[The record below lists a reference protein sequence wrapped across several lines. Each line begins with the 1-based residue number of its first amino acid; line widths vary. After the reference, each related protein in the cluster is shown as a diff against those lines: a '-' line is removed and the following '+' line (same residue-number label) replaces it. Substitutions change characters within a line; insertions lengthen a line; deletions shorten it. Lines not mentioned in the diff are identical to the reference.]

1 MESHKAS
8 VKTILEPAREVRVC
22 QEADVVVVGGG
33 PGGHSAAVAAA
44 RNGLKTVLLERYGH
58 LGGMA
63 TGGLVCM
70 FPHLSGGTKE
80 QQIAGL
86 CQEWI
91 DRLDAR
97 NAALHPKKEELGS
110 TDPEIVN
117 YWKNRGIWF
126 LSDEGR
132 VRMTVVVD
140 PEILKCVLNDMVEE
154 AGIKLL
160 LHSWGTRSIVE
171 DNAVKGVIFE
181 SKSGRQAIL
190 AKVVI
195 DATGD
200 GDLLPSAGAEFTAK
214 MDVHLRI
221 RNMAVVFQIGNVD
234 IDRFQQ
240 FRQAEP
246 DRHADL
252 VRKVFLLH
260 GFAVGG
266 FKGLHEGVAWVN
278 NFVPGMGSP
287 GFSPLNVEDLTM
299 VELYVRKRMLITLDF
314 YRKHVPGFDKA
325 FILTTAP
332 QTGTR
337 GGRRVIGEYEV
348 TEQDMH
354 TGRIFPDTVVIAP
367 HLEHDISP
375 EHPIRCLPY
384 RCLVPRKVEGLL
396 VAGRSFC
403 SEDRVNEMLNLMG
416 HCIALGQAAGTA
428 AALAVKNG
436 TRLRDV
442 DYGTLREHLSEQGV
456 PLPDIPR
463 DQRKAVRARK

>member
-1 MESHKAS
+1 MEAERLSP
-8 VKTILEPAREVRVC
+8 KTILEPPREIKVC
-22 QEADVVVVGGG
+22 READVVVVGGG

-44 RNGLKTVLLERYGH
+44 RSGLRTVLIERYGY

-63 TGGLVCM
+63 TGVLVSM
-70 FPHLSGGTKE
+70 LVHLSGGTKE
-80 QQIAGL
+80 PQIAGL

-97 NAALHPKKEELGS
+97 DAAIHPKKEDLGS
-110 TDPEIVN
+110 NDPEVIT
-117 YWKNRGIWF
+117 YWRNRGIWF

-132 VRMTVVVD
+132 VRLTVLTD

-154 AGIKLL
+154 AGVKLL
-160 LHSWGTRSIVE
+160 LHSWGTRAIVE
-171 DNAVKGVIFE
+171 DHTVRGVIFE
-181 SKSGRQAIL
+181 SKTGRQAVL

-200 GDLLPSAGAEFTAK
+200 GDLLPSAGAEFTSK

-221 RNMAVVFQIGNVD
+221 RNMAVVFCIGNVD
-234 IDRFQQ
+234 VEKFNK
-240 FRQAEP
+240 FRQSEPEAHAE
-246 DRHADL
+246 L

-266 FKGLHEGVAWVN
+266 FKGLHEGVVWVN
-278 NFVPGMGSP
+278 NFIPGMGSP
-287 GFSPLNVEDLTM
+287 GFSPMNVEDLTM
-299 VELYVRKRMLITLDF
+299 VELYVRKRILITLDF
-314 YRKHVPGFDKA
+314 YKKHVPGFEKSY
-325 FILTTAP
+325 ILTTAP

-337 GGRRVIGEYEV
+337 GGRRLIGECII

-354 TGRIFPDTVVIAP
+354 TGRIFEDTIAMAP

-375 EHPIRCLPY
+375 EHPIRCFPY

-396 VAGRSFC
+396 VAGRSFS

-428 AALAVKNG
+428 AAIAVKNG
-436 TRLRDV
+436 ARLRDV
-442 DYGTLREHLSEQGV
+442 DYGALQQSLRDQGV
-456 PLPDIPR
+456 PLPDIPKVG
-463 DQRKAVRARK
+463 RKGKQN

>member
-1 MESHKAS
+1 MEAKISAMR
-8 VKTILEPAREVRVC
+8 TIIEPAREIKVLR
-22 QEADVVVVGGG
+22 EADVVVVGGG

-44 RNGLKTVLLERYGH
+44 RNGASTVLIERYGH

-63 TGGLVCM
+63 TGGLVSM
-70 FPHLSGGTKE
+70 IPHLSGGTKE
-80 QQIAGL
+80 PQIAGL

-91 DRLDAR
+91 ERLDAR
-97 NAALHPKKEELGS
+97 GAAIHPKKEDLGS
-110 TDPEIVN
+110 DDPEVIN
-117 YWKNRGIWF
+117 YWQNRGIWF

-132 VRMTVVVD
+132 VRLTVVMD

-160 LHSWGTRSIVE
+160 LHSWGTRAIVE
-171 DNAVKGVIFE
+171 NNQVKGVIFE

-200 GDLLPSAGAEFTAK
+200 GDLLPSAGADFTAK

-221 RNMAVVFQIGNVD
+221 RNLAVVFKIGNVD
-234 IDRFQQ
+234 LDRFIE
-240 FRQAEP
+240 FRQSEPERYAE
-246 DRHADL
+246 L
-252 VRKVFLLH
+252 VRQVFLAH
-260 GFAVGG
+260 GFPVGG
-266 FKGLHEGVAWVN
+266 FRGLHDGVVWVN

-287 GFSPLNVEDLTM
+287 GISPMNVEDLTL
-299 VELYVRKRMLITLDF
+299 VELYVRKRMMITLEF
-314 YRKHVPGFDKA
+314 YRKRVPGFEKA

-332 QTGTR
+332 QIGTR
-337 GGRRVIGEYEV
+337 GGRRVIGEYTL

-354 TGRIFPDTVVIAP
+354 SGKIFEDTIAMAP

-375 EHPIRCLPY
+375 EHPIRCFPY

-396 VAGRSFC
+396 VAGRSFS

-428 AALAVKNG
+428 AGLAIKNDV
-436 TRLRDV
+436 RLRDV
-442 DYGTLREHLSEQGV
+442 SYADLQETLHRQGA
-456 PLPDIPR
+456 PLPSGAIT
-463 DQRKAVRARK
+463 